1 MAKTNIIAEF
11 IKTDVAHEVK
21 LRVYEN
27 KQGLR
32 GTLLDSNGNKIS
44 SAMFYEK
51 YEDNTIHRVKEYFG
65 FTEIIHFV
73 HYKMLIDYGI

>member
-1 MAKTNIIAEF
+1 MAKTNIIAEL

-32 GTLLDSNGNKIS
+32 GTLLDSNGYKIS

-51 YEDNTIHRVKEYFG
+51 DGDNTIYRVKEYFG
-65 FTEIIHFV
+65 FTENNS
-73 HYKMLIDYGI
+73 YRTL

>member
-1 MAKTNIIAEF
+1 MAKANIIAEF
-11 IKTDVAHEVK
+11 IKTNVAHEVK

-32 GTLLDSNGNKIS
+32 GTLLDSNGHKIS

-51 YEDNTIHRVKEYFG
+51 DRYNTIYRVKEYFG
-65 FTEIIHFV
+65 FTENNS
-73 HYKMLIDYGI
+73 YRTL

>member
-1 MAKTNIIAEF
+1 MAKANIIAEF

-27 KQGLR
+27 KQGLS
-32 GTLLDSNGNKIS
+32 GTLLNSNGHKIS

-51 YEDNTIHRVKEYFG
+51 DGDSTIYRVKEYFG
-65 FTEIIHFV
+65 FTENNS
-73 HYKMLIDYGI
+73 YRTL

>member
-1 MAKTNIIAEF
+1 MAKANIMAQF

-32 GTLLDSNGNKIS
+32 GMLLDSNGHNIS
-44 SAMFYEK
+44 STMFYEK
-51 YEDNTIHRVKEYFG
+51 DGDNTIYRK
-65 FTEIIHFV
+65 
-73 HYKMLIDYGI
+73 

>member
-1 MAKTNIIAEF
+1 MAKANIIGEF

-32 GTLLDSNGNKIS
+32 GTLLDSNDHKIS
-44 SAMFYEK
+44 NAKFYK
-51 YEDNTIHRVKEYFG
+51 KDGDNTIYKVKEYFG
-65 FTEIIHFV
+65 FTENNS
-73 HYKMLIDYGI
+73 YCTL

>member
-1 MAKTNIIAEF
+1 MTKANIIAQF

-32 GTLLDSNGNKIS
+32 GTLLNSNGHKIS
-44 SAMFYEK
+44 SSMFYEK
-51 YEDNTIHRVKEYFG
+51 DRDNTIYRVK
-65 FTEIIHFV
+65 
-73 HYKMLIDYGI
+73 

>member
-1 MAKTNIIAEF
+1 MAKANIIAEF

-32 GTLLDSNGNKIS
+32 GTLLDSNGHKIS

-51 YEDNTIHRVKEYFG
+51 DRDNTI
-65 FTEIIHFV
+65 
-73 HYKMLIDYGI
+73 

>member
-1 MAKTNIIAEF
+1 MAKANIIGEF

-32 GTLLDSNGNKIS
+32 GTLLDSNGQKIS
-44 SAMFYEK
+44 NAMFYK
-51 YEDNTIHRVKEYFG
+51 KDEDNTIYIVKEYFG
-65 FTEIIHFV
+65 FTENNSFCT
-73 HYKMLIDYGI
+73 L

>member
-1 MAKTNIIAEF
+1 MAKANIIAQF
-11 IKTDVAHEVK
+11 IKIDVAHEVK

-32 GTLLDSNGNKIS
+32 GTLLDSNDHKIS

-51 YEDNTIHRVKEYFG
+51 DGDNTIYRVKEYFG
-65 FTEIIHFV
+65 FTENNSFCT
-73 HYKMLIDYGI
+73 L

>member
-1 MAKTNIIAEF
+1 M
-11 IKTDVAHEVK
+11 AHEVK

-32 GTLLDSNGNKIS
+32 GTLLDSNGHKIS

-51 YEDNTIHRVKEYFG
+51 DRYNTIYRVKEYFG
-65 FTEIIHFV
+65 FTENNS
-73 HYKMLIDYGI
+73 YRTL